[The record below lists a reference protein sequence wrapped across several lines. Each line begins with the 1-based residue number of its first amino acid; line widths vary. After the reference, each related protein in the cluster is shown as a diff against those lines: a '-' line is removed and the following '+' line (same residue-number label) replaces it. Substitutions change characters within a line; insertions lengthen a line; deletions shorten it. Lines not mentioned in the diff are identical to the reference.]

1 MTDPPVEWEHREV
14 SRETGKQ
21 TTMKLKVPRLL
32 EPKDPGDWTEGEDIV
47 VCNGNNPQRRDIIFV
62 GDPTPDMEPIDDE
75 AKKITKEFIDSGK
88 WKKPEFGVEYG
99 EQLIQSFMEQ
109 IVKLQNAPVPVQ
121 PVSAGVDAKAFA
133 DLQGQVKAL
142 AEQNAKL
149 QAQALR
155 RP

>member
-1 MTDPPVEWEHREV
+1 MARWRLQVAHYLMTDPPVEWEHREV

-47 VCNGNNPQRRDIIFV
+47 FV
-62 GDPTPDMEPIDDE
+62 GDPTPDMERIDDE